1 MSTSARAVITGA
13 ATLVI
18 TALSVT
24 LWSNT
29 ALAGPPTSSIV
40 VPFRDLDL
48 ATDVGV
54 QALYERIKTA
64 AKRVCFHETDGQS
77 LVDKQAVYIACYR
90 DTIGNAVK
98 QVGEAR
104 LAAVHRAQSRL
115 AANWP
120 RSESHVDLPS
130 RLALRGRFGGSTS

>member
-1 MSTSARAVITGA
+1 MFTSARTVITGT

-18 TALSVT
+18 TALSVA
-24 LWSNT
+24 LSGNT

-40 VPFRDLDL
+40 VHFRDLDL
-48 ATDVGV
+48 STDVGV

-77 LVDKQAVYIACYR
+77 LVDKQAVYVACYR

-115 AANWP
+115 AAN
-120 RSESHVDLPS
+120 
-130 RLALRGRFGGSTS
+130 

>member
-115 AANWP
+115 VAN
-120 RSESHVDLPS
+120 
-130 RLALRGRFGGSTS
+130 